1 MDTLQDLK
9 IVAHHTLQDI
19 IKIIMPEGAPEV
31 ISRSRLSVIFQC
43 CLQMLASMLV
53 AFLHSPS
60 TFKTE
65 AITPVLLFLLKFV
78 KRFQHINTDTCYTE
92 K

>member
-1 MDTLQDLK
+1 MDTLHDLK

-43 CLQMLASMLV
+43 CLHMLASMLA
-53 AFLHSPS
+53 AFCTH
-60 TFKTE
+60 
-65 AITPVLLFLLKFV
+65 PV
-78 KRFQHINTDTCYTE
+78 H
-92 K
+92 